1 MVSERSFIDNVYLEP
16 IDVLTIHPSPP
27 HRRQQRKKE
36 LKKNKTSRTKA
47 RDAQVAATKSLDEIK
62 SEIAK
67 LERRQNRSIDS
78 TGSALD
84 ANDTKKLERLRKELK
99 IVQAEA
105 GKRKLLADQAQL
117 ERDRELISAQRTVEG
132 VKQLNESKYR
142 LVRVWLSRILVFPPT
157 PIGSFVQSSREVCIG
172 LL

>member
-1 MVSERSFIDNVYLEP
+1 LAEGSSCYLIRSKCS
-16 IDVLTIHPSPP
+16 LTISTNIP

-142 LVRVWLSRILVFPPT
+142 LVRVWLSRILVCPPT
-157 PIGSFVQSSREVCIG
+157 PIGSYCSQSSREVCIRV
-172 LL
+172 L